1 MDLTVNNFEI
11 TSLALQYCG
20 LDPSQQLSGPE
31 RRAVTQAEQLV
42 RLYLMRTSIEQKYTN
57 SEQADALGISVST
70 VKRLASSEEFAKV
83 SAFMAPAS
91 RSPVMG
97 EAKNYLQEVL
107 LPAALRG
114 AQALLD
120 DPETR
125 SSTKANM
132 IGQIMKYAF
141 QQQEG
146 DSSEVQRR
154 DAMEFLRQQG
164 AQVVNIGQVVVNQN
178 LAPSDYVE
186 KLRES
191 MPDFVEGEATE
202 VIDGPA
208 VE

>member
-1 MDLTVNNFEI
+1 MDLTVNDFEI
-11 TSLALQYCG
+11 TSLALTYCG
-20 LDPSQQLSGPE
+20 LDPSQQLSGQE
-31 RRAVTQAEQLV
+31 RRAVSQAEQLV
-42 RLYLMRTSIEQKYTN
+42 RLYLMRTDIERKYTN
-57 SEQADALGISVST
+57 TEQADALGVSVST

-83 SAFMAPAS
+83 SAFMAPPA

-125 SSTKANM
+125 PSTKANV

-141 QQQEG
+141 AQQEG

-154 DAMEFLRQQG
+154 DAMEFLKQQG

-178 LAPSDYVE
+178 LAPPEYVA

-191 MPDFVEGEATE
+191 MPDVVDGEAVE
-202 VIDGPA
+202 VIDEPA
-208 VE
+208 AG

>member
-1 MDLTVNNFEI
+1 MDLAVNSFEI

-31 RRAVTQAEQLV
+31 RKAVGQAEQLV
-42 RLYLMRTSIEQKYTN
+42 RLYLMRTDIERKYTN
-57 SEQADALGISVST
+57 AEQADALGVSVST

-83 SAFMAPAS
+83 SAFMAPAA

-125 SSTKANM
+125 ASTKANM

-141 QQQEG
+141 AQEGG

-154 DAMEFLRQQG
+154 DAMEFLKQQG

-178 LAPSDYVE
+178 LAPPEYVE
-186 KLRES
+186 KLRDAL
-191 MPDFVEGEATE
+191 PDVVDGEAVE
-202 VIDGPA
+202 VIDEPA
-208 VE
+208 A

>member
-20 LDPSQQLSGPE
+20 LDPSQQLSGSE

>member
-1 MDLTVNNFEI
+1 MTELTVSNFEI
-11 TSLALQYCG
+11 TALALQFCG
-20 LDPSQQLSGPE
+20 LDPSQQLTGQE
-31 RRAVTQAEQLV
+31 RKAVTQAEQLV
-42 RLYLMRTSIEQKYTN
+42 RLYLMRTDIERKYTN
-57 SEQADALGISVST
+57 AEQADALGVSVST
-70 VKRLASSEEFAKV
+70 VKRMASSEEFAKV
-83 SAFMAPAS
+83 SAFMAPPA

-125 SSTKANM
+125 PSTKANM

-154 DAMEFLRQQG
+154 DAMEFLKQQG
-164 AQVVNIGQVVVNQN
+164 AQVVNIGQVIVTQN
-178 LAPSDYVE
+178 LAPPEYVE
-186 KLRES
+186 KLRDALPEV
-191 MPDFVEGEATE
+191 VEGEATE
-202 VIDGPA
+202 V
-208 VE
+208 